1 MIHSTGE
8 GSLNVT
14 KGGPVSEEGKEI
26 VRWNAARHGI
36 RSPAPVIPGIERKED
51 REEHLDGVFES
62 LQPKGHL
69 ETVLVERDLGRM
81 SWECLLPDEKTL

>member
-1 MIHSTGE
+1 M
-8 GSLNVT
+8 N
-14 KGGPVSEEGKEI
+14 KGGPITEESKKI

-51 REEHLDGVFES
+51 REEHSDGVLES

-81 SWECLLPDEKTL
+81 SRECLLPDEKTL